1 VRFREIDPSFPA
13 VPKTS
18 TLRSPQLS
26 AIAYLIPGPQNDTIK
41 ATLNVMSVAKWQ
53 SHDIDEASA
62 YDIHSQV
69 FAPKK
74 ECADGLE

>member
-1 VRFREIDPSFPA
+1 MRFREIDPSFPA

-41 ATLNVMSVAKWQ
+41 ATLKVMNVAKWQ